1 MNLSNNM
8 NILSQIMKSL
18 YPVKSHQSLYQNKE
32 MPTEIYKKLF
42 YESIQKNI
50 YLKSEHTKHKRFE
63 SNLLGYLLTRRS
75 LGYGASR

>member
-1 MNLSNNM
+1 MAVIYLSNNM
-8 NILSQIMKSL
+8 TILSQIMKSL
-18 YPVKSHQSLYQNKE
+18 YPVKSHQNKE